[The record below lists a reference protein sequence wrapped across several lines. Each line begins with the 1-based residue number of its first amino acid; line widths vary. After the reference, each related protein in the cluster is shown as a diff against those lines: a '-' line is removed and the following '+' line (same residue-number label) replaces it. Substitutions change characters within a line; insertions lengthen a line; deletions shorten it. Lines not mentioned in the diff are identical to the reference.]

1 MRSEDLLMWWL
12 REKQLLEERELKR
25 PVLYA
30 TPPESIPVRDCDMSE
45 EDKETPR
52 VIIIDL

>member
-1 MRSEDLLMWWL
+1 MRSGDLLMWWL